1 MKIKTYESFNE
12 TLYTKVLKNGLK
24 VNILPK
30 KDYERAYGII
40 TTDYGSI
47 DNEFV
52 PYAKNEMKKFPAGIA
67 HFLEHK
73 LFEKENYDAFE
84 LFGKYGADSNAFTS
98 FTRTSYLF
106 SASQNIKE
114 SLKILLDF
122 VFDPYFSKKSVE
134 KEKGI
139 IGQEIM
145 MYQDEPGW
153 QLYSGILSNLYPQSA
168 LSDDIAGTV
177 ESISKI
183 TVEDLYACYETF
195 YQPQNMNLFL
205 VGNYDVNTT
214 FKFIDE
220 IMVQKEFQPIQKIN
234 RKPLEIKPVIK
245 ERVKYMEVQRP
256 KIALGIRGL
265 ESYKG
270 KEGLKFKMKM
280 QLLLS
285 VLLGEN
291 SKYYLDLYNQNVV
304 DDSFG
309 FDFQLERGFNF
320 ALLSTNTS
328 KVEDFISSIQK
339 ILKNSPRILTE
350 SKEEFELEKREFLG
364 SIIKSMDSL
373 ESIANRY
380 EGKLFD
386 DATIFDMAEIL
397 EEIRLDDLIE
407 ISQKYFDE
415 ERMSV
420 FKILPKEK

>member
-1 MKIKTYESFNE
+1 MKKTTYEQFNE
-12 TLYTKVLKNGLK
+12 TLFTKVLENGLK
-24 VNILPK
+24 INILPK

-47 DNEFV
+47 DNEFI
-52 PYAKNEMKKFPAGIA
+52 PYSKGEMQKVPAGIA

-106 SASQNIKE
+106 SASQNIKD

-168 LSDDIAGTV
+168 LSEDIAGTV
-177 ESISKI
+177 DSISKI

-205 VGNYDVNTT
+205 VGNYDVNEI
-214 FKFIDE
+214 FDFIDE
-220 IMVQKEFQPIQKIN
+220 VMAKKEFKPIRDIVS
-234 RKPLEIKPVIK
+234 KPLKIKPVIK
-245 ERVKYMEVQRP
+245 ERIKFMEIQRP
-256 KIALGIRGL
+256 KIALGIRGNDSL
-265 ESYKG
+265 EG

-291 SKYYLDLYNQNVV
+291 SKYYMDLYNQNIV

-320 ALLSTNTS
+320 ALFSTNTN
-328 KVEDFISSIQK
+328 KVEEFIDGIKKIMANAPSI
-339 ILKNSPRILTE
+339 LAE

-397 EEIRLDDLIE
+397 EEISLDDLVKVSE
-407 ISQKYFDE
+407 KYFDE
-415 ERMSV
+415 QRLSV
-420 FKILPKEK
+420 FKILPKEN

>member
-1 MKIKTYESFNE
+1 MKKTTYEQFNE
-12 TLYTKVLKNGLK
+12 TLFTKVLENGLK
-24 VNILPK
+24 INILPK

-47 DNEFV
+47 DNEFI
-52 PYAKNEMKKFPAGIA
+52 PYSKGEMQKVPAGIA

-106 SASQNIKE
+106 SASQNIKD

-168 LSDDIAGTV
+168 LSEDIAGTV
-177 ESISKI
+177 DSISKI

-205 VGNYDVNTT
+205 VGNYDVDEI
-214 FKFIDE
+214 FDFIDE
-220 IMVQKEFQPIQKIN
+220 VMAKKEFKPIRDIVS
-234 RKPLEIKPVIK
+234 KPLKIKPVIK
-245 ERVKYMEVQRP
+245 ERIKFMEIQRP
-256 KIALGIRGL
+256 KIALGIRGNDSS
-265 ESYKG
+265 EG

-291 SKYYLDLYNQNVV
+291 SKYYMDLYNQNIV

-320 ALLSTNTS
+320 ALFSTNTN
-328 KVEDFISSIQK
+328 KVEEFIDGIKKIMANAPSI
-339 ILKNSPRILTE
+339 LAE

-397 EEIRLDDLIE
+397 EEISLDDLVKVSE
-407 ISQKYFDE
+407 KYFDE
-415 ERMSV
+415 QRLSV
-420 FKILPKEK
+420 FKILPKEN

>member
-52 PYAKNEMKKFPAGIA
+52 PYAKNEMQKFPAGIA

-183 TVEDLYACYETF
+183 TVEDLYA
-195 YQPQNMNLFL
+195 
-205 VGNYDVNTT
+205 
-214 FKFIDE
+214 
-220 IMVQKEFQPIQKIN
+220 
-234 RKPLEIKPVIK
+234 
-245 ERVKYMEVQRP
+245 
-256 KIALGIRGL
+256 
-265 ESYKG
+265 
-270 KEGLKFKMKM
+270 
-280 QLLLS
+280 
-285 VLLGEN
+285 
-291 SKYYLDLYNQNVV
+291 
-304 DDSFG
+304 
-309 FDFQLERGFNF
+309 
-320 ALLSTNTS
+320 
-328 KVEDFISSIQK
+328 
-339 ILKNSPRILTE
+339 
-350 SKEEFELEKREFLG
+350 
-364 SIIKSMDSL
+364 
-373 ESIANRY
+373 
-380 EGKLFD
+380 
-386 DATIFDMAEIL
+386 
-397 EEIRLDDLIE
+397 
-407 ISQKYFDE
+407 
-415 ERMSV
+415 
-420 FKILPKEK
+420 